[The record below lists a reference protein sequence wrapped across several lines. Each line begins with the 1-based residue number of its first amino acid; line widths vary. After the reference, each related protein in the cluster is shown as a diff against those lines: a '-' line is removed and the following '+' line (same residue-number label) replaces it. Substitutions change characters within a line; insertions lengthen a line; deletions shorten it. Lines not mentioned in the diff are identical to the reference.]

1 MDFDDLFQEDFTL
14 MGGEFESREELFTEV
29 ATILEQKDYVT
40 PSFCEAI
47 IEREKVFPTGL
58 EMNGI
63 VIAIPHTDTVH
74 VKRPFVFV
82 SQLRKP
88 LDFIQMG
95 TTDKGI
101 AVEMVFVL
109 GICDPASQ
117 VPLLASIME
126 RFTQAQFIAGLRE
139 KQSKEALIDFLKLQ
153 FGRMMKG

>member
-14 MGGEFESREELFTEV
+14 MGGDFENQVGFFSEV
-29 ATILEQKDYVT
+29 ATILEQKGYVK

-74 VKRPFVFV
+74 VRRPFVFV
-82 SQLRKP
+82 NQLRKP
-88 LDFIQMG
+88 LEFIQMG
-95 TTDKGI
+95 TTDKVI
-101 AVEMVFVL
+101 EVEMVFVL

-117 VPLLASIME
+117 VPLLATIME
-126 RFTQAQFIAGLRE
+126 RFTQEKFIEELRN
-139 KQSKEALIDFLKLQ
+139 KRNKEELAAFLKIQ
-153 FGRMMKG
+153 FGRMSE